1 MIPFRFG
8 MTGFWLILMI
18 LLLIVEAAAPGL
30 VSVWFAAGAFA
41 AMIAAAFKLEIW
53 LQIVVFVCVSVL
65 SLILTKPLVKKFVNG
80 KIQPTNADRI
90 IGRECIV
97 KETIDNLAGTGT
109 ILVEGVVWTARSAN
123 ETVAIPGGARVIVDR
138 IDGVKAIVHS
148 I

>member
-18 LLLIVEAAAPGL
+18 ILLIVEAAAPGL

-41 AMIAAAFKLEIW
+41 AMITAAFKLEIW